1 MKKVL
6 ILGAGLVAGPII
18 RHLLGQ
24 HLMVTVASNTPE
36 RAAALVEGHENGQVI
51 DWSVEDDA
59 ALTLLIENHDIIV
72 SLLPYAYHL
81 KVAKQCIVSGKNMVT
96 TSYVKPEMQ
105 ALDGQA
111 RQAGVLIL
119 NEIGLDP
126 GIDHMSA
133 MRIIDHVHR
142 KGGTVVEF
150 YSICGALP
158 APESADNPFRYKFS
172 WSPRGVLLASGNDGR
187 YLKNGKIV
195 AVPTEEL
202 FRHIFRLDFEQV
214 GLLDVYANRNSADYI
229 DIYGIPG
236 VETIFRGT
244 FRMPG
249 WCESLDAMKQLQ
261 LLRDEHYH
269 VHGMT
274 FADFLMSVNNL
285 TGSDPAKAVADFLGV
300 SQDSVPLQALQWLGW
315 FDPQDIGRE
324 ESTAFDITADLMLS
338 KMNLKE
344 NDRDMVVM
352 KHLFTA
358 SYPDGSR
365 EGITSSMLAYGSP
378 ATETAIARTVTLPAA
393 IAVEMILQGR
403 ITETGVH
410 RPVLPGIYEPVL
422 QELEKLGITM
432 DEKYNLPLG
441 DKGVWDIDTDQV

>member
-18 RHLLGQ
+18 RHLLGHQ
-24 HLMVTVASNTPE
+24 LTVTIASNTPE
-36 RAAALVEGHENGQVI
+36 RAGELVDGHVNGRVI

-59 ALTLLIENHDIIV
+59 TLVSLIEDHDITV

-81 KVAKQCIVSGKNMVT
+81 KVAKQCIASGKNMVT

-105 ALDGQA
+105 ALDPQA

-133 MRIIDHVHR
+133 MRIIDHIHG
-142 KGGTVVEF
+142 KGGKVVEF

-158 APESADNPFRYKFS
+158 APESAVNPFRYKFS

-195 AVPTEEL
+195 EVPTGEL
-202 FRHIFRLDFEQV
+202 FSHIFRLNFEHV
-214 GLLDVYANRNSADYI
+214 GPLDVYANRNSTDYI

-244 FRMPG
+244 FRIPG
-249 WCESLDAMKQLQ
+249 WCESLDAMKKLR
-261 LLRDEHYH
+261 LLSDDHYH
-269 VHGMT
+269 IHGMT
-274 FADFLMSVNNL
+274 YAEFLMSVNKL
-285 TGSDPAKAVADFLGV
+285 HGIEPVKAVADFLGLPA
-300 SQDSVPLQALQWLGW
+300 DAVPLQALQWLGW
-315 FDPQDIGRE
+315 FDPKDIGRE

-338 KMNLKE
+338 KMDLRE

-365 EGITSSMLAYGSP
+365 EGITSSMLAFGSP
-378 ATETAIARTVTLPAA
+378 ASETAIARTVTLPAA

-403 ITETGVH
+403 ITEKGVH
-410 RPVLPGIYEPVL
+410 RPVLRGIYEPVL

-432 DEKYNLPLG
+432 DEKFNLPLG
-441 DKGVWDIDTDQV
+441 NKGVWDIGTDNV